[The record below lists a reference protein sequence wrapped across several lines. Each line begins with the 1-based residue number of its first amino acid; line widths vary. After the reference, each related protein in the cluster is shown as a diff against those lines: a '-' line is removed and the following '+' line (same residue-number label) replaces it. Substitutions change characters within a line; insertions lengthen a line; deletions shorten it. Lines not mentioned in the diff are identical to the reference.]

1 MIQDIFKRIDH
12 HEPLSGEDAVAL
24 LSIPNFSPDYY
35 KLLEKANAVSREVFQ
50 GRGYVFAQI
59 GLNSAPC
66 SGGCKFCSLAQC
78 NHTVA
83 DLVDKPLEEVLALVD
98 QIDFTRVTALFLMTT
113 ADYDPQRLLDFGSA
127 VRGRIPPET
136 ALVANTGDFGE
147 AYARS
152 LKAAGFTGAYHIV
165 RLREGTDTDLD
176 PAQRVRTLDAIVA
189 AGLRLYY
196 CLEPIG
202 PEHTY
207 EELAR
212 EMLRARD
219 YHVDM
224 MAAMRR
230 VNVPGTAFAD
240 TGMISDFEMAK
251 IVAVTRLVTM
261 PKVSMNVHEPLA
273 VAMLSGVNQL
283 YAEIGVN
290 PRDNS
295 VETEKNRGRSVEG
308 VCEQLLSAGYTACI
322 EDRA

>member
-1 MIQDIFKRIDH
+1 MLQDVFVHIDRN
-12 HEPLSGEDAVAL
+12 EPLSGEEAVEL

-35 KLLEKANAVSREVFQ
+35 RLLEKANAVSRRVYQ
-50 GRGYVFAQI
+50 GRGYIFAQI

-66 SGGCKFCSLAQC
+66 SGNCKFCSLARDS
-78 NHTVA
+78 HTVT
-83 DLVDKPLEEVLALVD
+83 DLVDKPLEEVLALTD

-113 ADYDPQRLLDFGSA
+113 ADYDPQRLLDFGAA
-127 VRGRIPPET
+127 VRGHIPPET
-136 ALVANTGDFGE
+136 ALVANTGDFDE

-176 PAQRVRTLDAIVA
+176 PARRIQTLDAIVA

-219 YHVDM
+219 YHVDV

-230 VNVPGTAFAD
+230 VSVPGTAFAHAD
-240 TGMISDFEMAK
+240 MVGDFEMAK

-261 PKVSMNVHEPLA
+261 PNLSMNVHEPLA
-273 VAMLSGVNQL
+273 VAMLGGVNQL

-290 PRDNS
+290 PRDSS
-295 VETEKNRGRSVEG
+295 VDTEKHRGRSVEG
-308 VCEQLLSAGYTACI
+308 VCELLLSAGYTTCI
-322 EDRA
+322 EGRG